1 MSSTAKR
8 SAKERVASLLDEN
21 SFVEIGALVTK
32 RSTDFNLGEKEV
44 PADGVITGYGTI
56 DGAPVYVYSQDAA
69 ALNGTM
75 GEMHARKITG
85 IYDLALKTGAPVVGL
100 VDCAGLRLQEAT
112 DALHAFGKIYQK
124 QTAASGVIPQV
135 TVVLGTCGGGVAVAS
150 SLSDITIMAEDGA
163 KLFVNSPNT
172 LDGNYE
178 AKCNTSAA
186 AYQAAC
192 GNVDVVCKGEDEAIA
207 KARELVSLLP
217 CNNEDGG
224 VFEDATDDLNRM
236 VASLGSSLLD
246 SAVALREIADNGL
259 FYEIKGAYAKEM
271 VTGFLRLGGSVVGAV
286 ANRSEVLDEEFK
298 PVEKFPAVLTA
309 EGCEKAADF
318 INFCDAFSIPV
329 LSLTNVTGYQ
339 ATIEQEKRVAKAS
352 ARLTYAFANAT
363 VPKVNVITGKAYG
376 SAYLTMNSK
385 HLGADLVFAWPDAKI
400 GMMDAKQAA
409 QIIYA
414 DELEQAKDKSALLSE
429 KTTAYESLQGSTES
443 AAKRGYV
450 DSIIEPASTRKHLIY
465 AFEMLEMKRESRPD
479 KKHGTV

>member
-8 SAKERVASLLDEN
+8 SARERISSLLDEN

-32 RSTDFNLGEKEV
+32 RNTDFNLSEKEV
-44 PADGVITGYGTI
+44 PADGVITGYGLV
-56 DGAPVYVYSQDAA
+56 DGSLVYVYSQDAS

-75 GEMHARKITG
+75 GEMHAKKIVG

-112 DALHAFGKIYQK
+112 DALNAFGEIYLK
-124 QTAASGVIPQV
+124 QTMASGVIPQI

-150 SLSDITIMAEDGA
+150 SLSDFTIMAKGGA
-163 KLFVNSPNT
+163 KLFVNSPNA

-186 AYQAAC
+186 EYQAAC
-192 GNVDVVCKGEDEAIA
+192 GNVDVVCEDEIEAIA
-207 KARELVSLLP
+207 KARELVAMLP
-217 CNNEDGG
+217 GNNEDGADY
-224 VFEDATDDLNRM
+224 EDCTDDLNRV
-236 VASLGSSLLD
+236 VASLGSSLKD

-259 FYEIKGAYAKEM
+259 FYEIKADYAKEM
-271 VTGFLRLGGSVVGAV
+271 VTGFIRLNGSVVGAV

-298 PVEKFPAVLTA
+298 PVEKFDAVLTA
-309 EGCEKAADF
+309 AGCEKAVEF
-318 INFCDAFSIPV
+318 VNFCDAFSIPV
-329 LSLTNVTGYQ
+329 VTLTNVTGYK
-339 ATIEQEKRVAKAS
+339 ATVCEEKKVAKA
-352 ARLTYAFANAT
+352 AAKLTYAFANAT

-385 HLGADLVFAWPDAKI
+385 HVGADMVFAWPEAEI
-400 GMMDAKQAA
+400 GMMDSRQAA

-414 DELEQAKDKSALLSE
+414 DDKDASIAEKAAEYQA
-429 KTTAYESLQGSTES
+429 LQSSPEA

-450 DSIIEPASTRKHLIY
+450 DSIIEPSATRKHLIY
-465 AFEMLEMKRESRPD
+465 TLEMLYSKRENRPG